1 MFNIEKTDLLLKTII
16 VLLIIAITIIL
27 IKQINTL

>member
-1 MFNIEKTDLLLKTII
+1 MFNIVKTDLLLKTII

>member
-1 MFNIEKTDLLLKTII
+1 MFNIEKTDLLLKTLI

-27 IKQINTL
+27 IKRINTL